1 MKDKKST
8 ILLVIIFF
16 IGLSLLLY
24 PSVSEYWNSFHQ
36 TKAIAAYT
44 DKVAKMDG
52 DQYEEVLNNAY
63 TYNAYLAEN
72 KTSWFLTE
80 EEKVVYEQQ
89 LNVVGNGIMGYIE
102 IPSIHCSLPIYHGTN
117 ESVLQIATGHIE
129 GSSLP
134 VGGLGTHCAI
144 SGHRGLPSAKL
155 FTDLDKLKEG
165 DYFVIQVL
173 NEQLTY
179 EVDQIRI
186 VEPDNVTDLVIEKE
200 KDLCTLITCT
210 PYGINSHRLLVRGS
224 RTDNRPDEYI
234 PVTADAVQIEPRII
248 APILAIPILLIL
260 LIWVFAS
267 SRRGKNVRKGAG
279 R

>member
-1 MKDKKST
+1 MKDKKTT
-8 ILLVIIFF
+8 ILLVIVFF

-24 PSVSEYWNSFHQ
+24 PSLSEYWNSFHQ
-36 TKAIAAYT
+36 TRAIAVYT
-44 DKVAKMDG
+44 DKVAKTDEN
-52 DQYEEVLNNAY
+52 QYEEVLESAY
-63 TYNAYLAEN
+63 AYNAYLAEN

-80 EEKVVYEQQ
+80 EEKEVYEQQ

-134 VGGLGTHCAI
+134 VGGPGTHCAI

-210 PYGINSHRLLVRGS
+210 PYGINSHRLLIRGS

-267 SRRGKNVRKGAG
+267 SRKGKDIRKGAG
-279 R
+279 

>member
-1 MKDKKST
+1 MKDKKTT
-8 ILLVIIFF
+8 ILLVIVFF

-24 PSVSEYWNSFHQ
+24 PSLSEYWNSFHQ
-36 TKAIAAYT
+36 TRAIAVYT
-44 DKVAKMDG
+44 DKVAKMDEN
-52 DQYEEVLNNAY
+52 QYEEVLESAY
-63 TYNAYLAEN
+63 AYNAYLAEN

-80 EEKVVYEQQ
+80 EEKEVYEQQ

-134 VGGLGTHCAI
+134 VGGPGTHCAI

-210 PYGINSHRLLVRGS
+210 PYGINSHRLLIRGS

-267 SRRGKNVRKGAG
+267 SRKGKDIRKGAG
-279 R
+279 